1 VPKGPQEQRV
11 LTPEGLQTTA
21 QRRFL
26 KQKFLEWVRKG
37 YAAMSKR
44 IGKSLVVNGVTLVT
58 EASWNAELDAKHERL
73 VEWLKDQGLAGVLIR
88 RNENVAWVTGGAVEL
103 RVLTP
108 AETGVASL
116 LVTATGKR
124 YYITTENEA
133 PRLHDEEF
141 GALDFEPVLFPWWA
155 DDTVAAA
162 TKLAGGPLGSDMP
175 GAGLTPVNL
184 YPLRAAL
191 CESEIARYRW
201 LGAETA
207 AATVEALHEVEPG
220 LSEFD
225 MEAITAAGLL
235 RRGILPSVALYAVDE
250 RIFSY
255 KHAVPRGRRLKQY
268 GMLNLCSRKWGLAI
282 SITRFIHFG
291 ALPQE
296 LAERFNSAAH
306 VNAALLNAS
315 RAGTT
320 SSELFKVA
328 QAAYSAEGFPGEE
341 RFHHQGGPTGY
352 GEREWVATPQGT
364 EVVVDNQAFA
374 WNPSI
379 RGGKV
384 EDTVILHD
392 GVIENLTS
400 TPELP
405 VLAEAAVEG
414 SSYAAAGVLVK

>member
-1 VPKGPQEQRV
+1 
-11 LTPEGLQTTA
+11 
-21 QRRFL
+21 
-26 KQKFLEWVRKG
+26 
-37 YAAMSKR
+37 MSKR
-44 IGKSLVVNGVTLVT
+44 IEKSLIVNGVTIV
-58 EASWNAELDAKHERL
+58 ADSAWSAELDAKHDRL
-73 VEWLKDQGLAGVLIR
+73 VEWLKSQGIAGVLIR
-88 RNENVAWVTGGAVEL
+88 RNENVAWITGGAVEL

-116 LVTATGKR
+116 LITAEGKR
-124 YYITTENEA
+124 YYFTTENEG

-141 GALDFEPVLFPWWA
+141 GKLDFEPVLFPWWG
-155 DDTVAAA
+155 DDTAAF
-162 TKLAGGPLGSDMP
+162 KLAGGPLGSDTP
-175 GAGLTPVNL
+175 GIGTLVSLA
-184 YPLRAAL
+184 PLRAAL
-191 CESEIARYRW
+191 CESEVARYRW

-225 MEAITAAGLL
+225 LEAITASGLL
-235 RRGILPSVALYAVDE
+235 RRGILPSVALYAVDD
-250 RIFSY
+250 RIFKY

-291 ALPQE
+291 ALPEE
-296 LAERFNSAAH
+296 LAARFNSAAK
-306 VNAALLNAS
+306 VNAALLNAT
-315 RAGTT
+315 RPGATGA
-320 SSELFKVA
+320 ELFKVA
-328 QAAYSAEGFPGEE
+328 QAAYAAEGYPGEE

-364 EVVVDNQAFA
+364 EVVVNNQAFA

-384 EDTVILHD
+384 EDTVILVD
-392 GVIENLTS
+392 GVIENLTP

-405 VLAEAAVEG
+405 QISEAIVEG
-414 SSYAAAGVLVK
+414 SAYSATGVLVK

>member
-1 VPKGPQEQRV
+1 
-11 LTPEGLQTTA
+11 
-21 QRRFL
+21 
-26 KQKFLEWVRKG
+26 
-37 YAAMSKR
+37 MSKR
-44 IGKSLVVNGVTLVT
+44 IGKRLVVNGVTLVT
-58 EASWNAELDAKHERL
+58 EAAWNAELDAKHERL
-73 VEWLKDQGLAGVLIR
+73 VEWMNGHGLAGVLIR
-88 RNENVAWVTGGAVEL
+88 RNENVAWVTGGGVEL

-108 AETGVASL
+108 GETGVASL
-116 LVTATGKR
+116 LVTAAGKR
-124 YYITTENEA
+124 YYFTTENEA

-155 DDTVAAA
+155 DDTAAEA
-162 TKLAGGPLGSDMP
+162 AKLSEGPLGSDTP
-175 GAGLTPVNL
+175 GAGLTLVNL

-191 CESEIARYRW
+191 SASEIARYRW

-220 LSEFD
+220 LSEYD

-250 RIFSY
+250 RIFEY
-255 KHAVPRGRRLKQY
+255 KHAAPRGRRLKQY

-291 ALPQE
+291 TLPAE
-296 LAERFNSAAH
+296 LAARFNAAAQ

-315 RAGTT
+315 RAGET
-320 SSELFKVA
+320 SAELFKVA
-328 QAAYSAEGFPGEE
+328 QLAYAAQGFPGEE
-341 RFHHQGGPTGY
+341 RFHHQGGATGY

-364 EVVVDNQAFA
+364 EVVVNNQAFA

-384 EDTVILHD
+384 EDTVILCD
-392 GVIENLTS
+392 GVIENLTA

-405 VLAEAAVEG
+405 VLADAIVEG
-414 SSYAAAGVLVK
+414 SAYAAAGVLVK